1 MVIETRLTDE
11 LLEKYTSAGLWGKKT
26 IGDYLE
32 ENIASHKEKTAVVDS
47 RGKRLTYGQ
56 LGEIATNLA
65 LGFLSYGIRKGD
77 IVSVQLPNCAEFV
90 CIYFALEK
98 IGAIFNPLNATYR
111 HSEVQKIAGY
121 CESKIVVIQDVF
133 RRFNYVDMIRE
144 IRPSLPELQH
154 VFVLGENVPEKMVS
168 FADFSAMD
176 WSKAVSTE
184 RIAQNQPGANDIL
197 TIIFTSGTEAQPKGV
212 MLTHNNLIAAEKSYI
227 EAMAINGDD
236 VCFMPSPFTHA
247 TGFAHGINMPMML
260 GEKSVCLDIWNP
272 EAAIELIAREKCTY
286 SMGATPF
293 LRTLL
298 DSPSLN
304 THDISSLTLFMC
316 GGAPVP
322 KDMMLE
328 GEKIGIKV
336 LPLYGL
342 TESFPHACGRRSDSI
357 KDVYGTDGKPCA
369 NIEVSIRDENRSE
382 LSVGEV
388 GEECSR
394 GPNVCVGYF
403 KRPDLN
409 AKCFDAEGWFYS
421 GDLAKIDD
429 KGNLVIEGRL
439 KDIIIRGGQNI
450 STKEIEDLL
459 LGHPKIY
466 NVVIVSMPDRKMGE
480 KACAFIIP
488 RDGQSVSLEDVTS
501 FLKEKKLA
509 MFKLPE
515 RVEIIDEFP
524 MTPSGKV
531 QRYVL
536 REQLARQ
543 LEAAPA

>member
-1 MVIETRLTDE
+1 MFIETRLTDE
-11 LLEKYTSAGLWGKKT
+11 LVQKYTSSGLWGEKT
-26 IGDYLE
+26 IGDYLAE
-32 ENIASHKEKTAVVDS
+32 TIARCPEKTAVVDS
-47 RGKRLTYGQ
+47 RGKRLTYQQ
-56 LGEIATNLA
+56 LGDVANRLA
-65 LGFLSYGIRKGD
+65 FGFLHYGVRKGD
-77 IVSVQLPNCAEFV
+77 IVSVQLPNCVEFV

-121 CESKIVVIQDVF
+121 CESKIIVVQDVF
-133 RRFNYVDMIRE
+133 RRFNYVDMVKE
-144 IRPSLPELQH
+144 IKPDLPDLQH
-154 VFVLGENVPEKMVS
+154 VFVLGETVPEEMVS
-168 FADFSAMD
+168 FAQFSQTD
-176 WSKAVSTE
+176 WAKEVPAE
-184 RIAQNQPGANDIL
+184 MLAQNKPGANDIL

-227 EAMAINGDD
+227 EALEIDGDD

-260 GEKSVCLDIWNP
+260 GEKSVSLDIWNP
-272 EAAIELIAREKCTY
+272 EAAIRIIAQEKCTY

-298 DSPSLN
+298 DSPDLARYD
-304 THDISSLTLFMC
+304 TSSLTLFMC

-322 KDMMLE
+322 KDLMLE
-328 GEKIGIKV
+328 GEKMGLKV

-342 TESFPHACGRRSDSI
+342 TESFPHACGRRSASLE
-357 KDVYGTDGKPCA
+357 DVYGTDGRPCA
-369 NIEVSIRDENRSE
+369 NIEVSIRDNGVE
-382 LSVGEV
+382 LPIGEV

-394 GPNVCVGYF
+394 GPNVCMGYF

-409 AKCFDAEGWFYS
+409 AKCFDADGWFYS
-421 GDLAKIDD
+421 GDLAKIDE

-459 LGHPKIY
+459 LAHPKIY
-466 NVVIVSMPDRKMGE
+466 NVVIVAMPDRKMGE

-515 RVEIIDEFP
+515 RVEVIDEFP

-531 QRYVL
+531 QRFVL
-536 REQLARQ
+536 RDQLAKQ
-543 LEAAPA
+543 LEVAPA